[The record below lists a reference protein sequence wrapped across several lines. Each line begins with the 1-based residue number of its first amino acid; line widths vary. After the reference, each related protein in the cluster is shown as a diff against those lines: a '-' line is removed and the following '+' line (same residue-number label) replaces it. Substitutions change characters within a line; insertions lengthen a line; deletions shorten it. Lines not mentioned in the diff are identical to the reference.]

1 MWYKFAAIRVK
12 DQEIPEEDFFNKFV
26 NVLQY
31 FIYKFSYSK
40 YIELIGT

>member
-26 NVLQY
+26 NVATNDNKQHY
-31 FIYKFSYSK
+31 WIVNGEDS
-40 YIELIGT
+40 